1 MFREVMEHALS
12 TPLEDKIGVV
22 DGRVVRKMVLRDL
35 VREAGFDVV
44 AGVGKKALQYGS
56 GVEKIV
62 RRLMR

>member
-1 MFREVMEHALS
+1 
-12 TPLEDKIGVV
+12 LEDKIGVV